1 VSAEVG
7 SRPGGMKGGHW
18 LAVVDL
24 NGNVRIAACSIV
36 SADTA
41 TLRGRDIEL
50 SGKVR
55 MQLTNGVDRL
65 KVQ

>member
-1 VSAEVG
+1 
-7 SRPGGMKGGHW
+7 MKGGHW

-36 SADTA
+36 SADTS